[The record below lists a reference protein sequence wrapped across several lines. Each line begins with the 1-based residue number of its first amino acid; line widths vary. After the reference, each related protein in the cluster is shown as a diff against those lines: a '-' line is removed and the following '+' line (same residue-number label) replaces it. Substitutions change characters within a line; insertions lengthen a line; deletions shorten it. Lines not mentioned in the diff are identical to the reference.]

1 MFGKASA
8 FITAGCTA
16 AAVII
21 AASVPL
27 PVSPKAY
34 AAADLGTFS
43 AVLTEGRYTA
53 GTDFPAGT
61 YTLTADSGKGS
72 ADLSGGSGTDFSAG
86 QGASGGTE
94 WKMSAEPGEVL
105 TVSDTLRAVMSGADA
120 SADASPDARTAPVRP
135 CQTGE
140 TYLFSSGIY
149 TAGKDFPA
157 GKYSVRTGSGVSVQY
172 ADASSGAQSVLRT
185 GAGGE
190 TAASFSSGT
199 AVSVSGGCAWFVPK
213 TENGGE
219 RAH

>member
-1 MFGKASA
+1 MFGKANA

-27 PVSPKAY
+27 PVSPEAY
-34 AAADLGTFS
+34 AAADPGTFS

-105 TVSDTLRAVMSGADA
+105 TVSGTLRAVMSGA
-120 SADASPDARTAPVRP
+120 SADASPDARTAQNRP
-135 CQTGE
+135 GQTGK

-185 GAGGE
+185 GAGG
-190 TAASFSSGT
+190 TAAVPFSSGT
-199 AVSVSGGCAWFVPK
+199 AVSVSGGCAWFVPE